1 MEKLF
6 LIFLISTANF
16 LFAGND
22 PYIKITVA
30 KDGSGDFTSIQ
41 KAINSIQDLD

>member
-1 MEKLF
+1 MKKLF
-6 LIFLISTANF
+6 LILLISMANF

-30 KDGSGDFTSIQ
+30 KDGSGDLPLFRKLLIPSEI
-41 KAINSIQDLD
+41 